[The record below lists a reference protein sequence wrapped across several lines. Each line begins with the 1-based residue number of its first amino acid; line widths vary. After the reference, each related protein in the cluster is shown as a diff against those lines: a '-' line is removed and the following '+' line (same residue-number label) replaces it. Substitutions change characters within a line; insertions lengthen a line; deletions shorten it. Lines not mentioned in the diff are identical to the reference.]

1 MGRKKAIFLC
11 RLLSISKN
19 TICIS
24 KLFVDFRIIACR
36 TIERQ
41 PDNCIKRDCHWQ
53 WVWIRRVVW
62 YAVKWNHSLLSS
74 GRSGSDWRISWRRVV
89 APAGDWF
96 FRLPGHAHS
105 NQINVCLICP
115 SISFIIINLCW
126 SPRAI
131 RFGSQYPTAA
141 NRSPGSGFCRGLLAF
156 HSFGVWLPGGNRLY
170 VRGRLLSSV
179 ALTPGDF
186 AYFSRFKSM
195 GAKRMFSALVHNVA
209 CQWTTEINVV

>member
-115 SISFIIINLCW
+115 STSIVIINLYWTPRGTYFGLTLSHDCKPLAMLRFL
-126 SPRAI
+126 PRAI
-131 RFGSQYPTAA
+131 GFPLL
-141 NRSPGSGFCRGLLAF
+141 RSVIARGQ
-156 HSFGVWLPGGNRLY
+156 
-170 VRGRLLSSV
+170 SS
-179 ALTPGDF
+179 L
-186 AYFSRFKSM
+186 
-195 GAKRMFSALVHNVA
+195 
-209 CQWTTEINVV
+209 C

>member
-1 MGRKKAIFLC
+1 MFGKFPK
-11 RLLSISKN
+11 
-19 TICIS
+19 
-24 KLFVDFRIIACR
+24 IIKTVAPCV
-36 TIERQ
+36 I
-41 PDNCIKRDCHWQ
+41 
-53 WVWIRRVVW
+53 
-62 YAVKWNHSLLSS
+62 
-74 GRSGSDWRISWRRVV
+74 GRSEWRISWRRAV

-96 FRLPGHAHS
+96 FRLPGHAHTIRWK
-105 NQINVCLICP
+105 NEIHINDCLICP
-115 SISFIIINLCW
+115 STSFVIINSCW

-209 CQWTTEINVV
+209 CQWTTEINVVSGWPFFDAKKGSKNASGIEMFYFI